1 MQAPTM
7 MPMLTPMGMGA
18 PMGSLGPMP
27 GITPMVPT
35 GMGMPMMPTLSTPAL
50 PNGTVGLLQPTPMP
64 LSGGKYLYGSSVS
77 GFVCVCCKLE
87 SVEAEQCSMIQIKPF
102 GLIHCMC
109 HSQGLL
115 MSRLGHIKLWVYRK
129 RRLFKQCWCF
139 HNVFVTLL

>member
-64 LSGGKYLYGSSVS
+64 LSGGKYGKSLDLFVSV
-77 GFVCVCCKLE
+77 V
-87 SVEAEQCSMIQIKPF
+87 
-102 GLIHCMC
+102 
-109 HSQGLL
+109 
-115 MSRLGHIKLWVYRK
+115 
-129 RRLFKQCWCF
+129 
-139 HNVFVTLL
+139 N